1 MRNRD
6 TLLNGITLSR
16 VTNARIATSLRPSL
30 TTGFG
35 EHHFE
40 IGLGSRT
47 EPILRHHPVS
57 GLSAR
62 GEAA

>member
-1 MRNRD
+1 MRDQD

-35 EHHFE
+35 EHHFG

-47 EPILRHHPVS
+47 EPILRPLRVS
-57 GLSAR
+57 GLCGR